1 MLAAN
6 ITVIQ
11 EERKAAAQEILTE
24 GHSLAMQINA
34 R

>member
-1 MLAAN
+1 MPAAN

-11 EERKAAAQEILTE
+11 EERKAATQEILTV